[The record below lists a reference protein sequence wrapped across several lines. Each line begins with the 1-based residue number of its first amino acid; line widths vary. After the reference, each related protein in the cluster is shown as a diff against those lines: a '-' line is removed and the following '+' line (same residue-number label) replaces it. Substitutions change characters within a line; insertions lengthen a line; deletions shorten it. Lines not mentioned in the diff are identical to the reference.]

1 MVVNKCNTHAVII
14 ATIQPDDIV
23 TTPVLWITRRNLRD
37 AEISVFQNGNTKI
50 RPGQRFLTVVPT
62 VVVMINGFINN
73 T

>member
-1 MVVNKCNTHAVII
+1 MVVNKCNTHAIII

-23 TTPVLWITRRNLRD
+23 TTLVLWITRRNLRD

>member
-23 TTPVLWITRRNLRD
+23 TTPVFWITRRNLRD

-50 RPGQRFLTVVPT
+50 RPGQRFLTVVPADGE
-62 VVVMINGFINN
+62 MIYGL